1 MWLAFLNL
9 IEFKNQLEKNSTH
22 IDKQSVEFILLN
34 NPLTLS
40 YHAMNLFVKIFMPT
54 LFFDDDFICLQSCF
68 CLLRLLLK
76 YHDPE
81 RSTCTCI
88 VPSWPQPPYPSQPV
102 RVPTII
108 IGNFRLLSEQRPAH
122 RLRPRFVGQVG
133 HHKRFYSKNLLSV
146 QKTFLIWTT
155 ASRKRN
161 YLSNSI

>member
-81 RSTCTCI
+81 ICNVLLTAG
-88 VPSWPQPPYPSQPV
+88 VPPELYATSWFF
-102 RVPTII
+102 TLFA
-108 IGNFRLLSEQRPAH
+108 N
-122 RLRPRFVGQVG
+122 
-133 HHKRFYSKNLLSV
+133 KC
-146 QKTFLIWTT
+146 QKV
-155 ASRKRN
+155 
-161 YLSNSI
+161 

>member
-1 MWLAFLNL
+1 MPFIWLAFLNL

-81 RSTCTCI
+81 ICNVLLTAG
-88 VPSWPQPPYPSQPV
+88 VPPELYATSWFFTLFANKCQKV
-102 RVPTII
+102 ELILELWII
-108 IGNFRLLSEQRPAH
+108 LLQVKVQGINFD
-122 RLRPRFVGQVG
+122 
-133 HHKRFYSKNLLSV
+133 NL
-146 QKTFLIWTT
+146 
-155 ASRKRN
+155 
-161 YLSNSI
+161 